1 MKNNFEIKKLDNEP
15 YDFLV
20 IATSYENPLDSMK
33 EIGEEIQVSKAKLL
47 FDLTLING
55 TDRNRYIKCE
65 YEAKRVG
72 LQVCSVVEA
81 VDAAIKKISQ
91 RYFAE
96 NEELVSKSVLPNAL
110 KYLVKSGM
118 V

>member
-1 MKNNFEIKKLDNEP
+1 MWITPFYKIFDG
-15 YDFLV
+15 
-20 IATSYENPLDSMK
+20 DSLCPD
-33 EIGEEIQVSKAKLL
+33 VSNTVGNADYQHELERL
-47 FDLTLING
+47 YVYYRDE
-55 TDRNRYIKCE
+55 RHNR
-65 YEAKRVG
+65 

-81 VDAAIKKISQ
+81 VDAAIKKVSQ

>member
-1 MKNNFEIKKLDNEP
+1 MNTFEIKKLDNGS

-33 EIGEEIQVSKAKLL
+33 EIGEKIQVSKAKLL

-55 TDRNRYIKCE
+55 TDRNRYIECE
-65 YEAKRVG
+65 YEAGKTG
-72 LQVCSVVEA
+72 PQVCSVVET
-81 VDAAIKKISQ
+81 VDTVIKKASQ
-91 RYFAE
+91 KYFAE
-96 NEELVSKSVLPNAL
+96 NEELVSRSILPNAL